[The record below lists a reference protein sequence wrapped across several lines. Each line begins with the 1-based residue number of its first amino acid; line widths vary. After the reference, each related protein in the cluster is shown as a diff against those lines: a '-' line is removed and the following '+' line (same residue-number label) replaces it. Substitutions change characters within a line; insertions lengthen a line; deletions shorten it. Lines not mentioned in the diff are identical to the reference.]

1 MTRVVW
7 GLVVVCSV
15 GLVFA
20 AGTPGLARGESGK
33 SFDLEVTV
41 AAISDE
47 KGEIDPKGKRLDQE
61 LRKKFRYNSLQ
72 VLKTQ
77 HFNLKIDEIG
87 SMKLPDGKVFNVRP
101 MNLGDRGLLM
111 AVEWSDTLMMDMNA
125 MSGHLLVVGGSK
137 YQGRELVIGV
147 EPHYER

>member
-1 MTRVVW
+1 VTRVAW
-7 GLVVVCSV
+7 GLTVACAM

-20 AGTPGLARGESGK
+20 AGAPKIARSEPEK
-33 SFDLEVTV
+33 RFDLEVTV
-41 AAISDE
+41 ASISDE
-47 KGEIDPKGKRLDQE
+47 KGDIDPKGKRLDKE
-61 LRKKFRYNSLQ
+61 LRKKFRYNSLR
-72 VLKTQ
+72 VLQTQ

-87 SMKLPDGKVFNVRP
+87 SMTLPDGKVFKVRP

-111 AVEWSDTLMMDMNA
+111 AVEWSDTVMMDMNA

-137 YQGRELVIGV
+137 YQGRELVVGV